1 MKAKISANTKIMSL
15 RSCQLNQC
23 LLRVAS
29 QGSTL
34 IELITV
40 MSIMLIITGVGV
52 LSFTYF
58 DDEDDPFAKTA
69 QKLVQ
74 MSKFAHQS
82 AVLQHRRMIIG
93 FDKEGFGVLGE
104 GGTGDGAR
112 HQVPQDMKV
121 LILRYGARGWDKA
134 EGHLWPFGEQGI
146 CEPLKIRLEN
156 AAGFREMAFH
166 PLTGALVE

>member
-1 MKAKISANTKIMSL
+1 MSL
-15 RSCQLNQC
+15 RPCQLNQC

-74 MSKFAHQS
+74 MSKYAHQS

-93 FDKEGFGVLGE
+93 FDEEGFGVLGE
-104 GGTGDGAR
+104 SAGDHAR
-112 HQVPQDMKV
+112 QALPQDMKV
-121 LILRYGARGWDKA
+121 FILRYGAKNWEKA

-146 CEPLKIRLEN
+146 CEPVKIRLETRTD
-156 AAGFREMAFH
+156 FRELAFH